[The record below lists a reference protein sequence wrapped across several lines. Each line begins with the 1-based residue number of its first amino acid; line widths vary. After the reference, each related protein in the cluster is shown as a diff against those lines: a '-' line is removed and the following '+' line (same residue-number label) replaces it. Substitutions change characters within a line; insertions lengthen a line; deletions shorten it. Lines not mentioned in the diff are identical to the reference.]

1 MKCSL
6 SLWQYVSAALNR
18 ATPTIGAPARVGLAE
33 YLLMPPVGLV
43 HAELLRVDGRS
54 GGPISFPSDKSDQ
67 LMNDVVNGTHV
78 PVSVST
84 SSGVCY
90 HRHMRSD
97 RSVPETGA
105 ERRDQQLLILKAAAE
120 LLTQH
125 GPAGISTRAVA
136 TAAGVQTPALYRL
149 FGDKDGLLDALASY
163 GFESYLVEKR
173 PLELSTDAIDD
184 IRRGWN
190 IHVEFGL
197 RNPAFYALMF
207 GNLRPGRRPSAAQ
220 ENGQILRRLLERAR
234 EQGRLCVPVETAA
247 RAIEAS
253 TTGAVLLLL
262 AQPEGER
269 DPAPLTGLRDTVIDS
284 LISTDLAGSVRTS
297 IAGRALALLA
307 AVGDGEGVD
316 PVVEAGFRT
325 TEAALLREWLSIL
338 SQ

>member
-1 MKCSL
+1 MSSPSDEVIDVRCDDI
-6 SLWQYVSAALNR
+6 VNTNR
-18 ATPTIGAPARVGLAE
+18 ATA
-33 YLLMPPVGLV
+33 
-43 HAELLRVDGRS
+43 
-54 GGPISFPSDKSDQ
+54 
-67 LMNDVVNGTHV
+67 
-78 PVSVST
+78 SVSM
-84 SSGVCY
+84 SIECCY

-97 RSVPETGA
+97 LGAPETGA
-105 ERRDQQLLILKAAAE
+105 ERREQQQVILKAAAE
-120 LLTQH
+120 LLTEH

-149 FGDKDGLLDALASY
+149 FGDKDGMLDALASY
-163 GFESYLVEKR
+163 GFESYLAEKR
-173 PLELSTDAIDD
+173 ALEPSTDAIDD

-207 GNLRPGRRPSAAQ
+207 GNLRPGRRPAAAQ

-234 EQGRLCVPVETAA
+234 KQGRLCVPVETAA

-284 LISTDLAGSVRTS
+284 LISTDSAGNVRAT

-307 AVGDGEGVD
+307 ALGDGHGAD
-316 PVVEAGFRT
+316 PVVDAGFSA

-338 SQ
+338 SR

>member
-1 MKCSL
+1 
-6 SLWQYVSAALNR
+6 
-18 ATPTIGAPARVGLAE
+18 
-33 YLLMPPVGLV
+33 
-43 HAELLRVDGRS
+43 
-54 GGPISFPSDKSDQ
+54 
-67 LMNDVVNGTHV
+67 MNDVGNDTHV

-90 HRHMRSD
+90 HRHMPSD
-97 RSVPETGA
+97 RSAPETGA

-173 PLELSTDAIDD
+173 ALEPSTDAIDD